1 MTDRTLAPIGHSHV
15 FLGAFH
21 ARNERRTW
29 IVIALCGAMM
39 VAEIAGGTLFGS
51 LALVADGWHMSTHAA
66 ALLIA
71 ALAYRYARR
80 HADDPRFGFGTG
92 KLGDLAGFGS
102 AIVLGMIALL
112 IGYQAATRLI
122 APIRIDF
129 DQAIPIAGLGL
140 LINIVSAWLL
150 SGGDRHE
157 HREHAHDHADHHG
170 HAAAHR
176 DNNLRAAFIHVA
188 MDGFVSVLAIAGLSA
203 GKFLGW
209 NFMDPVMGIIG
220 AGVIANWSY
229 RLLRDTGGILLD
241 TTPDRR
247 LAEAMRAAIEADGDR
262 VGDLHVWRVGPGHLA
277 AIVSVVTGTTRGPD
291 YYHARLARFPSMSH
305 VTVEIRRQPG

>member
-1 MTDRTLAPIGHSHV
+1 MTDRILAPIGHNHV

-21 ARNERRTW
+21 ARNERKTW

-39 VAEIAGGTLFGS
+39 VAEIAGGTVFGS

-71 ALAYRYARR
+71 ALAYGYARR

-92 KLGDLAGFGS
+92 KLGDLAGFAS
-102 AIVLGMIALL
+102 AIALGMIAVL
-112 IGYQAATRLI
+112 IGYQAATRLV

-129 DQAIPIAGLGL
+129 DQAIPIAGVGL
-140 LINIVSAWLL
+140 LVNIVSAWLL
-150 SGGDRHE
+150 SGGARHD
-157 HREHAHDHADHHG
+157 HDHAEHDHDS

-176 DNNLRAAFIHVA
+176 DNNLRAAFVHVA
-188 MDGFVSVLAIAGLSA
+188 MDGVVSVLAIVGLGA
-203 GKFLGW
+203 GKLLGW
-209 NFMDPVMGIIG
+209 NFMDPAMGIVG
-220 AGVIANWSY
+220 AGVIASWSY
-229 RLLRDTGGILLD
+229 RLLRDTGGVLLD
-241 TTPDRR
+241 ATPDRQV
-247 LAEAMRAAIEADGDR
+247 AEAIRAAIETDGDR
-262 VGDLHVWRVGPGHLA
+262 LYDLHVWRVGPGHLA

-291 YYHARLARFPSMSH
+291 YYHARLARFPSLSH